1 MKVNL
6 TYSDMTLIV
15 GIVEKELKELRDGI
29 ARMKSELTAIN
40 KAAENGAAMCEEVEM
55 KEEEPKKKKCDWSK
69 VRRGNRSRFYTAAQ
83 DNVIREMRSDGK
95 SFQEIADQLG
105 RTKEAVRKRAQVI
118 L

>member
-40 KAAENGAAMCEEVEM
+40 KAAENGAAMCEEMELR
-55 KEEEPKKKKCDWSK
+55 EEELQNAIMTDSKRCTELSNLLNVLQKKC
-69 VRRGNRSRFYTAAQ
+69 
-83 DNVIREMRSDGK
+83 
-95 SFQEIADQLG
+95 
-105 RTKEAVRKRAQVI
+105 
-118 L
+118 